1 MYSATFQSSSWDEQV
16 QIHPQIPSAESEHVA
31 TNEEDPSTSAAFLHD
46 FDSMLNDSTD
56 FPFTSALSGDS
67 SLAPQLNKTPEKLLR
82 SIPPN
87 SMQVRQ
93 GARRGG
99 LNHDQYA
106 DRVAI

>member
-1 MYSATFQSSSWDEQV
+1 MLSNVLHNSAKFSKFQLSSWDEQV
-16 QIHPQIPSAESEHVA
+16 QIRPQIPSAESEHAA

-93 GARRGG
+93 GVG
-99 LNHDQYA
+99 D
-106 DRVAI
+106 